1 MIFKPIALLAS
12 LSIFSM
18 ASAWEIFMY
27 ESTAGGDPD
36 NCNGGGTTVS
46 GTGSV
51 CQLAAPNTVAM
62 QVINDPEGCECK
74 NHPRLMHLPLSNDIL
89 HSRSFYRNCL
99 QRQPGRTKRF
109 LLQHWRPSF
118 R

>member
-1 MIFKPIALLAS
+1 MLFKSLAALAS
-12 LSIFSM
+12 LSLLSL

-27 ESTAGGDPD
+27 ETTAGGDPE

-62 QVINDPEGCECK
+62 QVINDPEGCESAA
-74 NHPRLMHLPLSNDIL
+74 PVALSGKMDFA
-89 HSRSFYRNCL
+89 STSETQVNCYD
-99 QRQPGRTKRF
+99 T
-109 LLQHWRPSF
+109 H
-118 R
+118 

>member
-62 QVINDPEGCECK
+62 QVINDPEGCELLAAAAWSDK
-74 NHPRLMHLPLSNDIL
+74 TVFASTLETQFPLGFFVN
-89 HSRSFYRNCL
+89 F
-99 QRQPGRTKRF
+99 
-109 LLQHWRPSF
+109 
-118 R
+118 